1 MLSLRRLTKLTDKL
15 SVFCNTED
23 TISVEQKSNVIY
35 QITCPV
41 CFQKYFVKPNRNLI
55 TRLDEHGAKVDQLVY
70 QYLSNCMAFN
80 DHYAIYTSRCSY

>member
-1 MLSLRRLTKLTDKL
+1 MLSLRRLTKLTEKL

-41 CFQKYFVKPNRNLI
+41 CF
-55 TRLDEHGAKVDQLVY
+55 
-70 QYLSNCMAFN
+70 
-80 DHYAIYTSRCSY
+80 